1 MYTRDIKQWI
11 LSLKEE
17 EIVLAKDAYQKYFTQ
32 MKEATFYQLLARLN
46 SEKYIAKIAKG
57 LYYKPFK
64 DDFERLPSQDKLLNF
79 FTNKNKNGMI
89 VGANMLKMHDIISD
103 STETFDI
110 YTNLIEIK
118 TTRYMSNLAIK
129 YVNVDFKNNQI
140 TNLIETLELIEII
153 DNFKNV
159 NYENLYNFLKQF
171 AESYN
176 EDNLYKVLVAKS
188 YKKRNVA
195 SLKRILDY
203 FHVENNLARVLNTA
217 SKYNFP
223 ENIKKALSL

>member
-89 VGANMLKMHDIISD
+89 VGANMLKMHDIISN
-103 STETFDI
+103 STETYDV

-129 YVNVDFKNNQI
+129 YVNVDFKNTQV
-140 TNLIETLELIEII
+140 TSLIETLELIEII
-153 DNFKNV
+153 DDFKDV
-159 NYENLYNFLKQF
+159 NYENLYNFLKKF

-195 SLKRILDY
+195 SLKKILDY
-203 FHVENNLARVLNTA
+203 FHVDNNLSRVLNTA

>member
-64 DDFERLPSQDKLLNF
+64 DDFEKLPSQDKLLNF

-89 VGANMLKMHDIISD
+89 VGANMLHMHNIIPAGTD
-103 STETFDI
+103 TYDI

-129 YVNVDFKNNQI
+129 YVNVDFKNAQI

-153 DNFKNV
+153 DNFDNI
-159 NYENLYNFLKQF
+159 NTENLYNFLKKF
-171 AESYN
+171 AENYN

-203 FHVENNLARVLNTA
+203 FNVENNLSRVLNTA

-223 ENIKKALSL
+223 ENIRKALSL

>member
-1 MYTRDIKQWI
+1 MFTRDIKQWI

-17 EIVLAKDAYQKYFTQ
+17 EIVLAKNAYQQYFSQ

-64 DDFERLPSQDKLLNF
+64 DDFDRLPSQEKLLNF

-89 VGANMLKMHDIISD
+89 VGTNMLFEKGIIAHND
-103 STETFDI
+103 NIYEI

-118 TTRYMSNLAIK
+118 TTRYMSNLQIK
-129 YVNVDFKNNQI
+129 NVNVDFKNKDVVN
-140 TNLIETLELIEII
+140 TIEILELIEII
-153 DNFKNV
+153 DNYSDV
-159 NYENLYNFLKQF
+159 NAEKLYEFLKNSALEF
-171 AESYN
+171 K
-176 EDNLYKVLVAKS
+176 EDVLYKVLAAHS

-195 SLKRILDY
+195 TLKIVLD
-203 FHVENNLARVLNTA
+203 FFNVKNNLSRLLNTA

-223 ENIKKALSL
+223 KEIEKALKL

>member
-223 ENIKKALSL
+223 ENIKKFLSL

>member
-17 EIVLAKDAYQKYFTQ
+17 EIVLAKEAYQKYFVQ

-64 DDFERLPSQDKLLNF
+64 DDFDRLPSQDKLLNF

-89 VGANMLKMHDIISD
+89 VGTNMLYNNGIINHSED
-103 STETFDI
+103 HYDV

-118 TTRYMSNLAIK
+118 TTRFMSNLAIK
-129 YVNVDFKNNQI
+129 NVNVDFKNHQI
-140 TNLIETLELIEII
+140 TSLIEVLELIEII
-153 DNFKNV
+153 DDYSDV
-159 NYENLYNFLKQF
+159 NKDALYDFLKKF
-171 AESYN
+171 AQQYN
-176 EDNLYKVLVAKS
+176 EDALYKVLVAKN

-195 SLKRILDY
+195 TLKIILDY
-203 FHVENNLARVLNTA
+203 FNVENSLSRILNTA

-223 ENIKKALSL
+223 VQIASALNL

>member
-1 MYTRDIKQWI
+1 VYTRDIKQWI